1 MHDPLATAKQAAR
14 QVAIER
20 RTGLD
25 PSLGRLLAEHVLR
38 DMPPPPG
45 AVVAGTWPLGDEI
58 DVRPLLVALA
68 EQGHPIA
75 LPVTPRLGDVLT
87 FRRWRLGDALIAERF
102 GTMAPGPDSPVVV
115 PDFVLVPLLAFD
127 RAGRRLGY
135 GGGYYDRTLPA
146 LAAGTRWIGCAYAAQ
161 EASSVPAGP
170 ADIRLPAV
178 ATERG
183 VIRCDHKN
191 PA

>member
-14 QVAIER
+14 QAAIER
-20 RTGLD
+20 RAGLD

-38 DMPPPPG
+38 DMPPLPG

-75 LPVTPRLGDVLT
+75 LPVTPRLGDMLT

-146 LAAGTRWIGCAYAAQ
+146 LPAGTRWIGCAYAAQ
-161 EASSVPAGP
+161 EVSSVPAGP
-170 ADIRLPAV
+170 ADVRLPAV

-183 VIRCDHKN
+183 VILCDHKN

>member
-1 MHDPLATAKQAAR
+1 MHDPLAAAKQAAR
-14 QVAIER
+14 QAAIER
-20 RTGLD
+20 RAGLD
-25 PSLGRLLAEHVLR
+25 PSLGGLLAEYVLR

-45 AVVAGTWPLGDEI
+45 AIVAGTWPLGDEI
-58 DVRPLLVALA
+58 DVRPLLLALA
-68 EQGHPIA
+68 ERGHLIA
-75 LPVTPRLGDVLT
+75 LPVTPRLGDALS
-87 FRRWRLGDALIAERF
+87 FRLWRPGDALVEERF
-102 GTMAPGPDSPVVV
+102 GTMAPGPDAPMVV

-146 LAAGTRWIGCAYAAQ
+146 LPIGTRWIGCAYSAQ
-161 EASSVPAGP
+161 EAASVPAGP

-183 VIRCDHKN
+183 VILCDYKN